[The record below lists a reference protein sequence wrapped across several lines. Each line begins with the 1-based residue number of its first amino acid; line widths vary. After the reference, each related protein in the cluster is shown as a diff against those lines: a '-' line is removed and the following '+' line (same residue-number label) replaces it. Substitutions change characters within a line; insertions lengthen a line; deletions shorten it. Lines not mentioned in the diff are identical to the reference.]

1 VLRKV
6 IRELTSVRPYKHT
19 YKLRE
24 KVSVTTVYINEWDIV
39 RSGNRQ
45 FGGTRRMQIK
55 VCARDNTSA
64 ARAIYLACSMY
75 MSASGGQLPFL
86 QQCMPR

>member
-1 VLRKV
+1 M
-6 IRELTSVRPYKHT
+6 
-19 YKLRE
+19 
-24 KVSVTTVYINEWDIV
+24 SVTTVYINERDIV
-39 RSGNRQ
+39 GSGNRQ

-64 ARAIYLACSMY
+64 ACAVHSACGMY

-86 QQCMPR
+86 QQYMPR